1 MGMADI
7 AEVLWNDFLSHN
19 PANPEWINRDRFVLS
34 NGHGCM
40 LLYSLLHLSGYN
52 LSIDDLKQFRQLN
65 SKTPGHPEFGITPG
79 VDATTGPL
87 GQGIGMAVGMALA
100 EKLLANTFN
109 RDTFNLID
117 HYTYCFIG
125 DGCLMEGISHEVC
138 SLAGT
143 LGLNKL
149 IVFWDKNHISID
161 GKTTNWFNDNTPQ
174 RFSAY
179 NWHVIDNVD
188 GHDPKSISS
197 AILAAQQESLRPSLL
212 CCKTTIGYGSPN
224 LANDATIHG
233 SPLGKEE
240 VLATRKKLNWDYP
253 AFTIPTEIY
262 QHWDA
267 KEHGKQ
273 LNAAW
278 DQQLQHYRAKH
289 PDLYLEYHRRINN
302 ILPSNWPDA
311 INKLLGQQANNDQQL
326 ATRSCSKI
334 ILDNISGY
342 LPELFGGSADLSQSN
357 QTLHN
362 NAISFDRSNHV
373 FNYLHYGVR
382 EFGMGAIMNGMALH
396 KGFIPYGGTFL
407 VFSDYARSAIRTSA
421 LMQQKIIYVLSH
433 DSIGLGEDGPT
444 HQPVEHLAM
453 LRATPNLSVWRP
465 GDIDETIIAWQDAL
479 ENNSTNPVCL
489 VLSRQKLTKQPK
501 ALQTTS
507 KIKYGGYILF
517 EPNDPQA
524 IIIATGSEI
533 ALAMQAAS
541 ELQEKIKVRVVSMP
555 NVNLFLQQPTA
566 YQAQV
571 LPNKIKNRVAVEAGS
586 TLMWHKFV
594 GLNGA
599 VIGIDCFGSSAPGAQ
614 LYAKFNIT
622 KDSIIHA
629 VLKLQEQIY
638 DNKSCN

>member
-1 MGMADI
+1 
-7 AEVLWNDFLSHN
+7 
-19 PANPEWINRDRFVLS
+19 
-34 NGHGCM
+34 
-40 LLYSLLHLSGYN
+40 
-52 LSIDDLKQFRQLN
+52 
-65 SKTPGHPEFGITPG
+65 
-79 VDATTGPL
+79 
-87 GQGIGMAVGMALA
+87 
-100 EKLLANTFN
+100 
-109 RDTFNLID
+109 
-117 HYTYCFIG
+117 
-125 DGCLMEGISHEVC
+125 
-138 SLAGT
+138 
-143 LGLNKL
+143 
-149 IVFWDKNHISID
+149 
-161 GKTTNWFNDNTPQ
+161 
-174 RFSAY
+174 
-179 NWHVIDNVD
+179 
-188 GHDPKSISS
+188 
-197 AILAAQQESLRPSLL
+197 
-212 CCKTTIGYGSPN
+212 
-224 LANDATIHG
+224 
-233 SPLGKEE
+233 
-240 VLATRKKLNWDYP
+240 
-253 AFTIPTEIY
+253 
-262 QHWDA
+262 
-267 KEHGKQ
+267 
-273 LNAAW
+273 
-278 DQQLQHYRAKH
+278 
-289 PDLYLEYHRRINN
+289 
-302 ILPSNWPDA
+302 
-311 INKLLGQQANNDQQL
+311 
-326 ATRSCSKI
+326 
-334 ILDNISGY
+334 
-342 LPELFGGSADLSQSN
+342 
-357 QTLHN
+357 
-362 NAISFDRSNHV
+362 
-373 FNYLHYGVR
+373 
-382 EFGMGAIMNGMALH
+382 MALH